1 MWGVDG
7 QVKNAIELRQ
17 SDALNWI
24 EFDTV
29 CLSEWEELGFGELG
43 TPVKIAGMLMTVES
57 GHTMGR
63 AYSRVHVSVTA
74 PTTGKTVEIVSML
87 GSHRTV
93 TLTDV
98 AS

>member
-1 MWGVDG
+1 MDG
-7 QVKNAIELRQ
+7 QTKNAIELRQ

-24 EFDTV
+24 EFETV

-43 TPVKIAGMLMTVES
+43 DPVKIAGMLMTVEN
-57 GHTMGR
+57 GHTMSR
-63 AYSRVHVSVTA
+63 AYTRVWVRVTA
-74 PTTGKTVEIVSML
+74 PTTGKTVEIISTL

-98 AS
+98 CS